1 MSSVPS
7 PRNAPRW
14 FDPRAR
20 QVGSW
25 AFILNRLSALGLT
38 FYLGL
43 HLAVLNKLAQGTQAY
58 NDFVTS
64 AQSPII
70 KVSEVILI
78 AAVVFHGLNGLRLIL
93 HALGIGIRYKKHLF
107 ILAIAVTLLIS
118 AVFIMRLFG
127 A

>member
-7 PRNAPRW
+7 LRNAPRW
-14 FDPRAR
+14 FDPRGR
-20 QVGSW
+20 QVGTW

-43 HLAVLNKLAQGTQAY
+43 HLAVLNKLTQGTQAY
-58 NDFVTS
+58 NDFVAS
-64 AQSPII
+64 AQSPLI
-70 KVSEVILI
+70 KVGEVILI

-93 HALGIGIRYKKHLF
+93 NALGIGIRYQKHLF
-107 ILAIAVTLLIS
+107 ILAVAVTLLIG
-118 AVFIMRLFG
+118 AAFIMRLFG

>member
-1 MSSVPS
+1 MRNRPS
-7 PRNAPRW
+7 PIHVPRW

-20 QVGSW
+20 QAGSW

-43 HLAVLNKLAQGTQAY
+43 HLTVLHKLSRGAKSY
-58 NDFVTS
+58 NDFVAT
-64 AQSPII
+64 AQAPLI

-78 AAVVFHGLNGLRLIL
+78 AAVVFHGLNGLRLTL
-93 HALGIGIRYKKHLF
+93 HAFGMGIRYQKILF
-107 ILAIAVTLLIS
+107 VSVTLVTVLVTLLF
-118 AVFIMRLFG
+118 AFHLFG